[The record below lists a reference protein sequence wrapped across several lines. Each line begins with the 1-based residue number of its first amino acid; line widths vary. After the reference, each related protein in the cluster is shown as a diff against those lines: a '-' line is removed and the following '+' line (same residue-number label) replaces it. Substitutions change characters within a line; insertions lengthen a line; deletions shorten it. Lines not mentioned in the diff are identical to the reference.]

1 MLCMSSKY
9 DVIFGVMC
17 LYFACFPRFFFSF
30 QNKRE
35 ILKLSKEDQNFPK
48 IRFSFFKQKIL
59 NIPSN
64 LRQFISKK
72 AQAAEQGKQEFL
84 MKFLTNCGIN
94 EILIQGMGFIWKIHY
109 GTTDFFFF
117 FLIIK
122 NLLPKGKSPTTTKN
136 KTSSLKSP

>member
-1 MLCMSSKY
+1 MSYLESC
-9 DVIFGVMC
+9 VCTLHVFHV
-17 LYFACFPRFFFSF
+17 FFSF

-94 EILIQGMGFIWKIHY
+94 EILIQEWVLFGKFIMAPPI
-109 GTTDFFFF
+109 FFFF
-117 FLIIK
+117 
-122 NLLPKGKSPTTTKN
+122 
-136 KTSSLKSP
+136 